1 MHYAREILPESTKDT
16 SHQPTSG
23 LSQATALSSFYL
35 SRGRLSSIK
44 YARANFGM
52 PFGSHFHRDQEHKQ
66 PPSLAKGIYEAAHTL
81 GSFAAPHTALSGTTT
96 AKSQAQSQSQPQ
108 AQAQAQHSAQPHPQP
123 RQHPQANTY
132 SEQPE
137 LARRPHPAARMSDDL
152 QLPPGSQTFAA
163 EYSQSSNINPNQSV
177 PPGSLYGAPPPSN
190 SVPGSLQ
197 PGLAGR
203 PAPAQSAYT
212 APTTVPQVPHISTN
226 AQQYTLPTRSNTMHN
241 ASHSYSRSSPA
252 GLEQKYIPFN
262 NNNPEGQK
270 YPQTP
275 QQQPPKFYAPQTPTG
290 GSSNSPLALD
300 QIRPRANSNFGGDD
314 MSGTTVFGDNAER
327 APTNSNYVSPW
338 AVFAFDWCKYPVP
351 NGNSAGKIA
360 VGSYLEDPHNYVRT
374 WKLLLKK
381 RG

>member
-1 MHYAREILPESTKDT
+1 
-16 SHQPTSG
+16 
-23 LSQATALSSFYL
+23 
-35 SRGRLSSIK
+35 
-44 YARANFGM
+44 M
-52 PFGSHFHRDQEHKQ
+52 PFGAHFHREHEDK
-66 PPSLAKGIYEAAHTL
+66 PSIAKGIYEAAHTL
-81 GSFAAPHTALSGTTT
+81 GSFAAPSGNLHTASSGTTT
-96 AKSQAQSQSQPQ
+96 AGTDAFLPPSQAQN
-108 AQAQAQHSAQPHPQP
+108 SAQPQQHHQP
-123 RQHPQANTY
+123 NIYPEQ
-132 SEQPE
+132 SERAPKTG
-137 LARRPHPAARMSDDL
+137 HPATRMSDD
-152 QLPPGSQTFAA
+152 QSFGAG
-163 EYSQSSNINPNQSV
+163 YSQSSNTNPHQSA

-203 PAPAQSAYT
+203 PGPVQSAYT
-212 APTTVPQVPHISTN
+212 APTAVPQVPHINTN

-252 GLEQKYIPFN
+252 GLEQKYIPFNNN

-314 MSGTTVFGDNAER
+314 MSGTAIFGDNSER
-327 APTNSNYVSPW
+327 APTNSNYASPW

-374 WKLLLKK
+374 WQLFQTSAANH
-381 RG
+381 

>member
-1 MHYAREILPESTKDT
+1 
-16 SHQPTSG
+16 
-23 LSQATALSSFYL
+23 
-35 SRGRLSSIK
+35 
-44 YARANFGM
+44 M
-52 PFGSHFHRDQEHKQ
+52 PFSSHFHREQEPRIAQ
-66 PPSLAKGIYEAAHTL
+66 GIQLAAHNL
-81 GSFAAPHTALSGTTT
+81 GSIAAPSGNLHTATSGTTT
-96 AKSQAQSQSQPQ
+96 AGTDSFPPQSQSQ
-108 AQAQAQHSAQPHPQP
+108 AQAQAQYSAQPSQPPYQQPQTNP
-123 RQHPQANTY
+123 Y
-132 SEQPE
+132 SEQSEP
-137 LARRPHPAARMSDDL
+137 ARRPHPAARMSDDL
-152 QLPPGSQTFAA
+152 PQSFGA
-163 EYSQSSNINPNQSV
+163 EYSQSSNINPHQSA

-197 PGLAGR
+197 SGLAGR
-203 PAPAQSAYT
+203 PAPIKSAYT

-314 MSGTTVFGDNAER
+314 MSGTTIFGDNAER

-374 WKLLLKK
+374 RQPLQTSLANK
-381 RG
+381 